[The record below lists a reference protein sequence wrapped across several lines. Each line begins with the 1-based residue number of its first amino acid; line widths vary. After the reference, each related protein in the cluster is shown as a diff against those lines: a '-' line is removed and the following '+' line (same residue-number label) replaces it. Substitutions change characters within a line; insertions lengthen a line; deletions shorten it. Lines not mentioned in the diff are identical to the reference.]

1 MQIQLFLL
9 YFCNEM
15 NAKKRKYSPPKKYN
29 PAYQAARIEE
39 LSKGLERIENVL
51 QTVIDTYERHMG
63 YLSNFASHNMG
74 NAVQSMY
81 ATLAKD
87 DQVDPLLKAELTASI
102 DNLNGVLESFKQVV
116 TCTHDKE
123 FKLIE
128 LMTAL
133 ETMTR
138 SECKIHGINVSYN
151 YNRND
156 TNSINASFQNLLQV
170 LHNLMTNSVKALR
183 DSKNPRI
190 EVDAEIKEERCTFLV
205 KDNGCGIAPE
215 NDTKIFEYKYTTTE
229 GGSGIGLFFVKYM
242 IENNYNGQ
250 VNVKH
255 YEGDFSTIFEIIIP
269 VS

>member
-1 MQIQLFLL
+1 MSTKKKK
-9 YFCNEM
+9 YF
-15 NAKKRKYSPPKKYN
+15 PKKKLN
-29 PAYQAARIEE
+29 PAHQAMLIKE
-39 LSKGLERIENVL
+39 LTSGLEKTENVL

-74 NAVQSMY
+74 NAIQSMY
-81 ATLAKD
+81 AILAKND
-87 DQVDPLLKAELTASI
+87 HIDSSLTAELTASI

-123 FKLIE
+123 FNLKE

-151 YNRND
+151 YERND
-156 TNSINASFQNLLQV
+156 TNTIGASFQNLLQI

-183 DSKNPRI
+183 DTKNPMI
-190 EVDAEIKEERCTFLV
+190 EVNAEIKENQCMFLV

-215 NDTKIFEYKYTTTE
+215 NDVKIFEYKYTTTE

-242 IENNYNGQ
+242 IENNFNGQ

-255 YEGDFSTIFEIIIP
+255 NENGFSTIFEIIIP
-269 VS
+269 MS

>member
-1 MQIQLFLL
+1 MS
-9 YFCNEM
+9 
-15 NAKKRKYSPPKKYN
+15 KTHKKYN
-29 PAYQAARIEE
+29 PEKRFNPAHQAARIDE
-39 LSKGLERIENVL
+39 LSKGLEETKNVL

-81 ATLAKD
+81 AALAKND
-87 DQVDPLLKAELTASI
+87 NVEPSLADELKASI

-116 TCTHDKE
+116 SCTHDKE
-123 FKLIE
+123 FVLNE

-138 SECKIHGINVSYN
+138 SECKLHGIKVSY
-151 YNRND
+151 YYD
-156 TNSINASFQNLLQV
+156 KTNTCKIAASFQNLLQV
-170 LHNLMTNSVKALR
+170 LHNLMTNSVKALH
-183 DSKNPRI
+183 DTKNPII
-190 EVDAEIKEERCTFLV
+190 EVDAEVTEGECIFQV
-205 KDNGCGIAPE
+205 KDNGRGILPE

-242 IENNYNGQ
+242 IEDNFNGQ

-255 YEGDFSTIFEIIIP
+255 NTDGFSTIFEIKIP

>member
-9 YFCNEM
+9 YICNGM
-15 NAKKRKYSPPKKYN
+15 NAKKRKYTPPKKYN
-29 PAYQAARIEE
+29 PAHQAARIEE
-39 LSKGLERIENVL
+39 LSRGLERVENVL

-81 ATLAKD
+81 AALAKND
-87 DQVDPLLKAELTASI
+87 HVDPVLIAELTASI

-123 FKLIE
+123 FKLFE

-138 SECKIHGINVSYN
+138 SECKIHGISVMYN
-151 YNRND
+151 YDRND
-156 TNSINASFQNLLQV
+156 TNAISASFQNLLQV

-183 DSKNPRI
+183 DTQYPTI
-190 EVDAEIKEERCTFLV
+190 EVDAEIKEGQCIFLV

-215 NDTKIFEYKYTTTE
+215 NDIKIFEYKYTTTE

-242 IENNYNGQ
+242 IESNYNGQ

-255 YEGDFSTIFEIIIP
+255 NMDGFSTIFEIKIP

>member
-1 MQIQLFLL
+1 
-9 YFCNEM
+9 M
-15 NAKKRKYSPPKKYN
+15 NRGKHKYN
-29 PAYQAARIEE
+29 PQKRFNPAHQAARIEE
-39 LSKGLERIENVL
+39 LSKGLDETKNVL

-81 ATLAKD
+81 ATLIKHD
-87 DQVDPLLKAELTASI
+87 HVDSSLTAELKASI

-116 TCTHDKE
+116 TCNHDKE
-123 FKLIE
+123 FVLKE

-151 YNRND
+151 YDRND
-156 TNSINASFQNLLQV
+156 TRTISASFQNLLQV

-183 DSKNPRI
+183 NTTNPMI
-190 EVDAEIKEERCTFLV
+190 EVSAEITGEQCVFLV
-205 KDNGCGIAPE
+205 KDNGCGIDPE
-215 NDTKIFEYKYTTTE
+215 NEDKIFEYKFTTTE

-242 IENNYNGQ
+242 IEDNFNGQ

-255 YEGDFSTIFEIIIP
+255 NTDGFSTIFEIKIP
-269 VS
+269 TL